1 MSRIAP
7 SSNYVD
13 TFKLNRIA
21 NHHLC
26 HARINQPKLN
36 LVKFSTLFVNCI
48 NLSHPGYLKTSTYS
62 PIQDISKLLHTLP
75 SRISQNF
82 YILSHPGYLKTSTYS
97 PIQDISKLLH
107 TLPSRISQNFYIL
120 SHPGYLKISTYSPIQ
135 DISKLLH
142 TLPSRISQNFYIF
155 SNRV

>member
-62 PIQDISKLLHTLP
+62 PIQDISKFLHTLP

-82 YILSHPGYLKTSTYS
+82 YILSHPGYLKTSTYFQIECNYIS
-97 PIQDISKLLH
+97 NELMCNNREILRVDCVDFHFIQSL
-107 TLPSRISQNFYIL
+107 TLYYTVI
-120 SHPGYLKISTYSPIQ
+120 
-135 DISKLLH
+135 
-142 TLPSRISQNFYIF
+142 
-155 SNRV
+155 

>member
-48 NLSHPGYLKTSTYS
+48 NLSHPGYLKASTYS
-62 PIQDISKLLHTLP
+62 PIQDISKLLHTFP

-82 YILSHPGYLKTSTYS
+82 YILSHPGYLNTSTYFQIECNYIS
-97 PIQDISKLLH
+97 NELMCNNRKILRVDCVNFHFIQSL
-107 TLPSRISQNFYIL
+107 TLYYTVI
-120 SHPGYLKISTYSPIQ
+120 
-135 DISKLLH
+135 
-142 TLPSRISQNFYIF
+142 
-155 SNRV
+155 